1 MAVPKSIIGKIIS
14 IMWTSL
20 ICEGS
25 GMQPRKQLPANPS
38 VTTCCRFFLGG
49 SKCTYFTETHP
60 LLSEA
65 GQ

>member
-25 GMQPRKQLPANPS
+25 GMQLLEATQKAAASQ
-38 VTTCCRFFLGG
+38 
-49 SKCTYFTETHP
+49 SKCNHM
-60 LLSEA
+60 
-65 GQ
+65 